1 MKFNVHAGHNEIV
14 RGAKSILDEVTE
26 DRKVKDE
33 LIKLLKAKGHTVY
46 DCTDNA
52 GKTQSANLQN
62 IVKRCNAHS
71 ADLDISIHLNSGRN
85 DKKGDGKTGGVEVL
99 NYDKR
104 TKAYSDKICSAIAKK
119 LGYTNRGTKYAPN
132 LYVLKNTKSLALL
145 IECCFV
151 DDKDDADKWNA
162 KKCAEAI
169 CEALTGTTTTST
181 TSGTTST
188 KKSID
193 EIAKEVING
202 KWGSGENRKAKLK
215 AAGYDYQTVQNRV
228 NQLLGATSSAS
239 SSYYK
244 KFTSNSIVDGLKS
257 IGVNS
262 SFSNRRKIAKVN
274 GISAYIGTAKQNA
287 TLLALAKKGKLKKA

>member
-62 IVKRCNAHS
+62 IVKKCNTHS
-71 ADLDISIHLNSGRN
+71 VDLDISIHLNSGRN

-104 TKAYSDKICSAIAKK
+104 TKAYSDKICQSIAKK

-151 DDKDDADKWNA
+151 DDKDDTEKWNA
-162 KKCAEAI
+162 TKCAQAI
-169 CEALTGTTTTST
+169 CEALTGSSTSS
-181 TSGTTST
+181 TSS
-188 KKSID
+188 KKS
-193 EIAKEVING
+193 
-202 KWGSGENRKAKLK
+202 
-215 AAGYDYQTVQNRV
+215 
-228 NQLLGATSSAS
+228 SA
-239 SSYYK
+239 SYYK
-244 KFTSNSIVDGLKS
+244 KFASTSIVDGLKS
-257 IGVNS
+257 IGIDS
-262 SFSNRRKIAKVN
+262 SFSNRRKIAKAN
-274 GISAYIGTAKQNA
+274 GISVYIGTAKQNA

>member
-62 IVKRCNAHS
+62 IVKKCNAHS
-71 ADLDISIHLNSGRN
+71 VDLDISIHLNSGRN

-104 TKAYSDKICSAIAKK
+104 TKAYSDKICQSIAKK

-132 LYVLKNTKSLALL
+132 LYVLKNTKNLALL

-151 DDKDDADKWNA
+151 DDKDDAQKWNA
-162 KKCAEAI
+162 TKCAQAI
-169 CEALTGTTTTST
+169 CEALTGSSTSSTSSATTS
-181 TSGTTST
+181 S

-202 KWGSGENRKAKLK
+202 KWGAGETRKAKLK

-239 SSYYK
+239 ASYYK
-244 KFTSNSIVDGLKS
+244 KFTSTSIVDGLKS
-257 IGVNS
+257 IGIDS
-262 SFSNRRKIAKVN
+262 SFSNRRKIAKAN
-274 GISAYIGTAKQNA
+274 GISVYIGTAKQNA